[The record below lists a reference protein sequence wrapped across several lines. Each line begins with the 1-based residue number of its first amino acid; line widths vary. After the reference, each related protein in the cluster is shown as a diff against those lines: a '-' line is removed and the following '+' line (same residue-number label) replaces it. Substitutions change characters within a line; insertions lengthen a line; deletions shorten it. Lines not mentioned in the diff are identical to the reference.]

1 MRHSKLVNRDMHQRK
16 LKLLSKFR
24 SKVRDLSRFLEA
36 FGHQPAFLDE
46 ELDDSSTDNEDSSS
60 DWHD

>member
-1 MRHSKLVNRDMHQRK
+1 MHQRK